1 MSICKNCRRRLK
13 PWAKE
18 FEGIWEGCN
27 LLLDEHT
34 TITSAQ
40 EAVYAIDCEQ
50 MATGWITDGH
60 MAFNDQILTK
70 GTTKC
75 RYFQEKGL
83 GLRSSTEE

>member
-27 LLLDEHT
+27 LLLDEYSGVE
-34 TITSAQ
+34 SA
-40 EAVYAIDCEQ
+40 EVAVNNVDCEE
-50 MATGWITDGH
+50 MATGWVTNGT
-60 MAFNDQILTK
+60 MAFNYQILTK

-75 RYFQEKGL
+75 PYFQEKVL
-83 GLRSSTEE
+83 GTR